1 MQKKETNGPLLMR
14 LINVGARRE
23 LDLLQGRKVVGAR
36 TLVAVHIHRTIALK
50 VGDGGNGSIDRD
62 LLCEGNV
69 R

>member
-36 TLVAVHIHRTIALK
+36 TLVAVDIHRTIALK
-50 VGDGGNGSIDRD
+50 VGDGGNGCIDRD
-62 LLCEGNV
+62 LLREGNV